1 MKMNRR
7 DLLKISLGSASY
19 AMLAQTLPSFAFA
32 QTMSK
37 NGMPNLLLQL
47 RVNGGWDTPMA
58 MDSHDLELLKKRGI
72 DQSDYAYQAARAPIQ
87 KYKHTGLGS
96 CMKPLLKNL
105 NDITIV
111 NGMMMIYENSVHETN
126 RDYMSQG
133 TLDRTAGFAP
143 IQLAKELS
151 KSKTHRVGY
160 NLEYETFVKA
170 GHPSIE
176 ALLTL
181 GKTNNSGDSYDF
193 DEALMAKAKGDM
205 DRQDQQSQVLR
216 LAQSEKGPLDRLTA
230 TLPKMLETFQPLDT
244 ETEPL
249 ARGIA
254 GLAAGYLQMVCVDV
268 IRDNALD
275 THSNHVSRQ
284 TENLTM
290 AMARIAKV
298 IEVLKATPYHQPVD
312 GKTLSLFD
320 VTTVIVT
327 DEFARTAWAEGGSGS
342 SHNQKNNSCILF
354 GRGIKGGQVLG
365 RSEVFPRSQSQMGR
379 SELHAIP
386 FDYRAN
392 KALSNEEL
400 KNLSLNPKD
409 LGKCIGDSCV
419 DYIYPEMIW
428 RSIAK
433 IFGVEELPA
442 IGKGL
447 SLDAILKA

>member
-1 MKMNRR
+1 MKINRR
-7 DLLKISLGSASY
+7 DLLKISLGSAGY
-19 AMLAQTLPSFAFA
+19 AMLSQSLPSFAFA
-32 QTMSK
+32 QAAP
-37 NGMPNLLLQL
+37 NEMPNLLLNL

-58 MDSHDLELLKKRGI
+58 MDSHHLDALKARGI
-72 DQSDYAYQAARAPIQ
+72 DQSDYAYQQARSPMQ
-87 KYKHTGLGS
+87 KHKHTYLGS

-105 NDITIV
+105 DDITIV

-133 TLDRTAGFAP
+133 TLDRSAGFAP
-143 IQLAKELS
+143 IQIAKELS
-151 KSKTHRVGY
+151 KTKSHRVGFK
-160 NLEYETFVKA
+160 LEYEAFVKA
-170 GHPSIE
+170 GHPSTD

-181 GKTNNSGDSYDF
+181 GKSNSSSDSLDF

-205 DRQDQQSQVLR
+205 DRQDQQSQVVR
-216 LAQSEKGPLDRLTA
+216 LAQSEKGPLNRLTA
-230 TLPKMLETFQPLDT
+230 TLPKMLETFGPLDQ

-249 ARGIA
+249 ARGVS
-254 GLAAGYLQMVCVDV
+254 GLASGYLQMVCVDV
-268 IRDNALD
+268 IRDNTLD
-275 THSNHVSRQ
+275 THSNHVGGQ
-284 TENLTM
+284 TQNLTF

-298 IEVLKATPYHQPVD
+298 IEVLKATPYQLPVN
-312 GKTLSLFD
+312 GKILSLFD

-365 RSEVFPRSQSQMGR
+365 RSEVFSRSQSQTGR

-386 FDYRAN
+386 FDYRSN

-400 KNLSLNPKD
+400 KSLSLDPKE
-409 LGKCIGDSCV
+409 LGKCVGDSCV

-428 RSIAK
+428 RSVAK

-442 IGKGL
+442 MRKGL
-447 SLDAILKA
+447 ALDAILKS